1 MKVIAGIVKVT
12 GRSIPD
18 NKETAFGDEWDRFNQ

>member
-1 MKVIAGIVKVT
+1 VKVT

-18 NKETAFGDEWDRFNQ
+18 NKETAFGDEWDRFNQWCSSD